1 MSYTELNKYA
11 TMISEQ
17 VKLTQKTT
25 SDKVLIMFLN
35 WSVPC
40 GSALGQPVINDGVL
54 VAKLCKQLGYDCFY
68 KCNAMVRTAKLIISK
83 FLSMKHKRVIFY
95 YSGHGTTTPDRN
107 GDEKDGRDEN
117 FVFAGGC
124 LSDDEMIELINGNCQ
139 CDHLSLIAD
148 CCHSGTIFDL
158 DRLKDE
164 LKGKVCA
171 ISSCDDNQ
179 QSTQL
184 LKNGMFTLQLCQ
196 LYDEQT
202 GLIDM
207 DKLTERLSKW
217 NQTVIT
223 YGDITELFT
232 KKPSSRGIG
241 AMLLSAVS
249 DRMIDEMTTETK
261 NELDDKPMKPLSQPK
276 KLIIKKIEI

>member
-1 MSYTELNKYA
+1 MSYTELNQYA
-11 TMISEQ
+11 TMISEH

-54 VAKLCKQLGYDCFY
+54 IAKLCKKLGYECFY
-68 KCNAMVRTAKLIISK
+68 KCNAIAKTAKLIISK
-83 FLSMKHKRVIFY
+83 FLSMKHKRVVFY
-95 YSGHGTTTPDRN
+95 YSGHGVSTLDRN
-107 GDEKDGRDEN
+107 NDEKDGRDEN
-117 FVFAGGC
+117 FVFAGGFV
-124 LSDDEMIELINGNCQ
+124 SDDEMIELINKDCQ

-148 CCHSGTIFDL
+148 CCHSGSIFDL
-158 DRLKDE
+158 EHLKND
-164 LKGKVCA
+164 LKGKVCS
-171 ISSCDDNQ
+171 ISACDDHQ

-196 LYDEQT
+196 LFDEDT

-207 DKLTERLSKW
+207 EKLKERLSKW

-223 YGDITELFT
+223 YGDISELFI

-249 DRMIDEMTTETK
+249 DKMVY
-261 NELDDKPMKPLSQPK
+261 
-276 KLIIKKIEI
+276 